1 MRLKCQNYFATS
13 CTIYYPKVPK
23 RIIRSSK
30 VKKLEILSSH
40 FFDPSKKQPD
50 HLRHNVTFGSFSE
63 LNSLSCFWTFLK
75 MSKFHFPFG
84 FLEILWHWKNA
95 KEKHMFYQTIYGQ
108 TIFDRK
114 KCTFWRLILLV
125 PNLYLC
131 NPWSQSKLSII
142 YFTYWVW

>member
-1 MRLKCQNYFATS
+1 MRLKCRNYFATF

-84 FLEILWHWKNA
+84 FLEKIWHWKKDTKNTHILP
-95 KEKHMFYQTIYGQ
+95 KHYGLFIFRSKKVTFFSHKTIKFGP
-108 TIFDRK
+108 
-114 KCTFWRLILLV
+114 LNL
-125 PNLYLC
+125 LYLVKLYVC
-131 NPWSQSKLSII
+131 CGSKFKI
-142 YFTYWVW
+142 